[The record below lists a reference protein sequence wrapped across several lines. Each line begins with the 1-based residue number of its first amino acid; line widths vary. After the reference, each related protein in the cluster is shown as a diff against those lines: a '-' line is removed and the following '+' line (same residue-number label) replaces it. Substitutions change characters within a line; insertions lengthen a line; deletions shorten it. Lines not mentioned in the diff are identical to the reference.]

1 MSELTPMAA
10 NRTRPIR
17 RPNAAYQQREY
28 RISDGSGG
36 GQADRSCTQA
46 EPEPGARCR
55 GDPTRVPAWP
65 SGGGANL
72 VALVGD

>member
-10 NRTRPIR
+10 NRTLPIR

-28 RISDGSGG
+28 LTEAEVEKLIEAARK
-36 GQADRSCTQA
+36 RSRS
-46 EPEPGARCR
+46 PERGCR
-55 GDPTRVPAWP
+55 GDPTGVPAWP